1 MDYSLIEIGKALKDA
16 ESILLVAHIQPD
28 GDTLGSVFA
37 LQRLLAAAGKEA
49 DAACDGMMPERYAEL
64 FRGCRLLQPQ
74 EIHKQYGLIAAVD
87 CADKLRL
94 GRLIKLFKKA
104 PLTLNIDHHVTNDHF
119 AGMNY
124 IADCSS
130 TGEIIYEFA
139 PILGTEYDGDSAKYL
154 YIAISTDT
162 GNFTY
167 SNTNKKCMAYV
178 SDLVEMFD
186 LRGTADV
193 LFRRRSLVSTKLI
206 ARALSRL
213 EIYSDGQIAAL
224 TLMLSDLNETGATG
238 ADCEN
243 IVDFAREIE
252 ETKIAV
258 FFRQL
263 DTGVKMSFRSKGNY
277 DVGAVAAAFGG
288 GGHMNASGCCVG
300 GTLDDVKR
308 DIIVKLQG
316 LL

>member
-1 MDYSLIEIGKALKDA
+1 MDDNLTDIKNALLDA

-37 LQRLLAAAGKEA
+37 LQRILVSVGKAA
-49 DAACDGMMPERYAEL
+49 DVACDGEMPQRYAEL
-64 FRGCRLLQPQ
+64 FQGCRLLQPL
-74 EIHKQYGLIAAVD
+74 EIKKSYSLIAGVD

-94 GRLIKLFKKA
+94 GKLIKLFKKA
-104 PLTLNIDHHVTNDHF
+104 PLTVNIDHHVTNDRF
-119 AGMNY
+119 AAINY
-124 IADCSS
+124 IAEASS
-130 TGEIIYEFA
+130 VGEIIFELA
-139 PILGTEYDGDSAKYL
+139 KLIGANHDEASAKYL
-154 YIAISTDT
+154 YTAMSTDT

-167 SNTNKKCMAYV
+167 SNTGRKCLAYV
-178 SDLVEMFD
+178 SELVELFD
-186 LRGTADV
+186 LRETADV

-213 EIYSDGQIAAL
+213 ELFNDGQIAAL
-224 TLMLSDLNETGATG
+224 TLLQSDLNEIGATG

-252 ETKIAV
+252 ETKVAV

-263 DTGVKMSFRSKGNY
+263 DTGVKVSLRSKGDY

-288 GGHMNASGCCVG
+288 GGHMNASGCCPG
-300 GTLDDVKR
+300 GTLEQVKG
-308 DIIVKLQG
+308 DFIAKLQE
-316 LL
+316 LF

>member
-1 MDYSLIEIGKALKDA
+1 MHCSLDEVGKALKDA
-16 ESILLVAHIQPD
+16 ESILLIAHIQPD

-37 LQRLLAAAGKEA
+37 LQHLLIAIGKQAA
-49 DAACDGMMPERYAEL
+49 AACDGEMPGRYAEL
-64 FRGCRLLQPQ
+64 FEGCRLLQPH
-74 EIHKQYGLIAAVD
+74 EIHKQYDLIAAVD

-94 GRLIKLFKKA
+94 GKLIKLYKRASF
-104 PLTLNIDHHVTNDHF
+104 TLNIDHHVTNEGF
-119 AGMNY
+119 GEMNC
-124 IADCSS
+124 IAEASS
-130 TGEIIYEFA
+130 TGEIIFELAQKIGAAF
-139 PILGTEYDGDSAKYL
+139 DGETAKYL

-167 SNTNKKCMAYV
+167 SNTNRKSMAYV
-178 SDLVEMFD
+178 SELVELFD
-186 LRGTADV
+186 LRDTADA

-213 EIYSDGQIAAL
+213 ELYYGGQIAAL
-224 TLMLSDLNETGATG
+224 TLLQADLNEIGATG

-263 DTGVKMSFRSKGNY
+263 DTGVKISFRSKGDY
-277 DVGAVAAAFGG
+277 DVGAVASVFGG
-288 GGHMNASGCCVG
+288 GGHLNASGCCVG
-300 GTLDDVKR
+300 GSLDDAKR
-308 DIIVKLQG
+308 DILKKLQE